1 MATVPA
7 PKTWSVN
14 EYLTAAGLNLEVRDA
29 LNFLLDNAP
38 KCSIYQTASTNMPT
52 SGTYVQMLFDTESY
66 DNDSMH
72 STSTNPGRITFN
84 TAGLYLVTWGM
95 GWAANTTGN
104 RFGEI
109 RLNAA
114 GVIGAGTVL
123 DIARGP
129 ALSSGVAQYGSSFF
143 YRASAADH
151 IEMQSTQTSGGALAS
166 NPGLQTT
173 KMQALW
179 VGK

>member
-1 MATVPA
+1 VATVPA

-38 KCSIYQTASTNMPT
+38 KCSVYQTATTNMPT
-52 SGTYVQMLFDTESY
+52 SGTAVQMLFDTEAY

-72 STSTNPGRITFN
+72 STSSTTGRIVMN
-84 TAGLYLVTWGM
+84 TAGLYLVTWSM
-95 GWAANTTGN
+95 AWASNSTGN
-104 RFGEI
+104 RFAEI

-114 GVIGAGTVL
+114 GVIGAGTKL
-123 DIARGP
+123 DIARG
-129 ALSSGVAQYGSSFF
+129 AAINGAVTQYGSAFM
-143 YRASAADH
+143 YRFAANDH
-151 IEMQSTQTSGGALAS
+151 IEMQSSQTSGGALAS
-166 NPGLQTT
+166 AAGLETT
-173 KMQALW
+173 KIQVAW